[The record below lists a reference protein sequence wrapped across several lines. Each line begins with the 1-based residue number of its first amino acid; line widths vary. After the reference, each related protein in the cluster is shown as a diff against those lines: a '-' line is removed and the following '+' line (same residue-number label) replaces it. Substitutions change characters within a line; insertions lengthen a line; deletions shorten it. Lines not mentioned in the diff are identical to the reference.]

1 MAVAAAGCAEEE
13 ILYAAVPAEEEDELL
28 EEIDRAATILREEE
42 ERKRRWLWREISRR
56 DVFMVS
62 VAYSS
67 GMLCIYVMIII
78 ICEIWNLLCH
88 RRTTHH
94 ITAELLADFLRRAS
108 C

>member
-13 ILYAAVPAEEEDELL
+13 ILDAAVPEEEDELL

-42 ERKRRWLWREISRR
+42 ERKRWLWREISRR
-56 DVFMVS
+56 DEFMVS

-67 GMLCIYVMIII
+67 SMLCIYVMIVI

-88 RRTTHH
+88 RRTSLMSSWRT
-94 ITAELLADFLRRAS
+94 F
-108 C
+108 